1 MYSIIIS
8 VFYMGSIYA
17 VPQVIKNLLSDDERE
32 YIMKEVEDKFYISTV
47 SEDYTL
53 DERVRVSESA
63 WLNSDDPIVRNI
75 IDRCLTHTDLP
86 FTNCERIVVVRY
98 KPGGFY
104 LPHQDAYENAKN
116 MRMHTFILALND
128 DYEGGETSFPNINK
142 EYKLHKGDA
151 LFFETLD
158 NHEMIT
164 RKALHGGNPVK
175 SGEKWICNLWVR
187 KYPYAPTV

>member
-1 MYSIIIS
+1 
-8 VFYMGSIYA
+8 
-17 VPQVIKNLLSDDERE
+17 
-32 YIMKEVEDKFYISTV
+32 MKEVEDNFYTSTV
-47 SEDYTL
+47 SENFKL

-63 WLNSDDPIVRNI
+63 WLNSDDPIIRNI

-128 DYEGGETSFPNINK
+128 DYEGV
-142 EYKLHKGDA
+142 KLHFQTLTKSINFIKGM
-151 LFFETLD
+151 LSFSKHST
-158 NHEMIT
+158 T
-164 RKALHGGNPVK
+164 TK
-175 SGEKWICNLWVR
+175 
-187 KYPYAPTV
+187 